1 MKRLSVFPLFLLF
14 GFSALVPSVDAAEYV
29 GVLTGKSCAE
39 KGELCPASVRG
50 KEEVVLLVNG
60 KEVYH
65 LKGLDD
71 AYLAKHFGHRVRV
84 SGEATDGTIQ
94 AEKLDHL
101 EVIVR

>member
-1 MKRLSVFPLFLLF
+1 MKRLAAFSLFLLV
-14 GFSALVPSVDAAEYV
+14 GFSVSIPFVDAAEYV

-39 KGELCPASVRG
+39 KGELCPASDRG
-50 KEEVVLLVNG
+50 KEEIVLLVNG
-60 KEVYH
+60 KDVYY

-71 AYLAKHFGHRVRV
+71 AYLTKHFGHRVRV
-84 SGEATDGTIQ
+84 SGEAKDGTIQ